1 MIKKI
6 RKHKVYD
13 TYQNGSYTAQI
24 RLQGKWVEELG
35 FKPGDELKI
44 ECYRGRLII
53 RKSETDIR
61 STN

>member
-44 ECYRGRLII
+44 KC
-53 RKSETDIR
+53 SEGKIVIVKNSEKD
-61 STN
+61 

>member
-35 FKPGDELKI
+35 FNPGDELKI
-44 ECYRGRLII
+44 EC
-53 RKSETDIR
+53 SEGKIVIVKNSEKD
-61 STN
+61 